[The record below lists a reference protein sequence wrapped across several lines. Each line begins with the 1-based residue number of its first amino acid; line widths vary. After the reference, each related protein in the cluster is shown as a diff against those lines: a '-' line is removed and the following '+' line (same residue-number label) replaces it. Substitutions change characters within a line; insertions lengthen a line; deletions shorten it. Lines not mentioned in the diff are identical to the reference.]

1 MQVTAGNSLIPFAWK
16 VNTRA
21 KNAMLQGMQNAVSY
35 VQMQAAGLLHAQQ
48 LYDRM
53 SVLATRA

>member
-1 MQVTAGNSLIPFAWK
+1 
-16 VNTRA
+16 
-21 KNAMLQGMQNAVSY
+21 MLQGMQNAVSY